1 MKRIVSALSIAW
13 TLGASPI
20 WSRPIVTGFPLPRRA
35 TIATFGA
42 KALMAVSSDGTVAAT
57 VTIDGYQRRPVVWM
71 HSGGSRTFDVDGSID
86 GFDTTGA
93 LLIDAS
99 RPLRLQRGRLVPID
113 LGDCEN
119 FPQMSVGATVTGT
132 LSNGTLIAT
141 MRSPAIVNL
150 DDTSGSTAPVVLHLR
165 DRRCLNLGNG
175 VALATAGMYAAGFT
189 GYINNVPAP
198 SNVVSDRERFVAVRW
213 LDRARQTL
221 GAGAALAIDANGEA
235 AGADVPPE
243 HGGAYGKPP
252 HARYWGRD
260 GGAQDIAE
268 QASASAAYAI
278 DPRGRV
284 TGVLLDGQG
293 RHRAFLWESG
303 RLRTLDDI
311 VRAPGWRFE
320 CGYAFAPNGA
330 VVGIGT
336 FRGRPEA
343 FEIEGP

>member
-1 MKRIVSALSIAW
+1 MKRIVCAMTAMLAI
-13 TLGASPI
+13 GATPV
-20 WSRPIVTGFPLPRRA
+20 WSRPVVIGLALPRRA
-35 TIATFGA
+35 TIATFGP
-42 KALMAVSSDGTVAAT
+42 KALIAVASDGTVAAT
-57 VTIDGYQRRPVVWM
+57 VTIDGYLRRPVVL
-71 HSGGSRTFDVDGSID
+71 SRFGRPRVVNVDGSVD
-86 GFDTTGA
+86 GFDNTGA

-99 RPLRLQRGRLVPID
+99 RPLRLQRSRLSVID

-119 FPQMSVGATVTGT
+119 FPQMSVGAVVTGT

-213 LDRARQTL
+213 LDRARQPL
-221 GAGAALAIDANGEA
+221 GAGAALAVDANGEA

-243 HGGAYGKPP
+243 HGGAYGKAP
-252 HARYWGRD
+252 HGRYWDRSGNVVE
-260 GGAQDIAE
+260 IAP
-268 QASASAAYAI
+268 QSQASAAYAV
-278 DPRGRV
+278 DARGRV
-284 TGVLLDGQG
+284 TGVLLDAQG
-293 RHRAFLWESG
+293 RHRAFVWQSG
-303 RLRTLDDI
+303 RLRVLDD
-311 VRAPGWRFE
+311 VVDAPGWRFE

-336 FRGRPEA
+336 YRGIPEA
-343 FEIEGP
+343 FEIEGL